1 MKVIAGLGN
10 PGKDYQRTRHNV
22 GFMVIDKLIEKL
34 SASPFKIKHQALI
47 AEASIKGEKVLL
59 VKPQTY
65 MNNSGDSLREILN
78 FYKIPPE
85 DLIVIYDDID
95 IGFSTIRIR
104 KKGSAGSHNGM
115 KSIIYQ
121 IQADT
126 FPRIRIGVG
135 EKHQGQDLANFVLS
149 NFSSEEFKEIDS
161 AVDYAALAAIAI
173 VEDGLDRAMNKYNIK
188 K

>member
-22 GFMVIDKLIEKL
+22 GFMVIDELVEKL
-34 SASPFKIKHQALI
+34 KASPYKIKFQALI
-47 AEASIKGEKVLL
+47 AEANIKGEKVLL

-95 IGFSTIRIR
+95 IGFATLRIR

-126 FPRIRIGVG
+126 FPRVRIGVG
-135 EKHQGQDLANFVLS
+135 KKHPNQDLANFVLS
-149 NFSSEEFKEIDS
+149 NFAKEEEEEISS
-161 AVDYAALAAIAI
+161 AVGKASLAVISM
-173 VEDGLDRAMNKYNIK
+173 VEDGVDQAMNKYNMK